1 MNFEEI
7 VKEME
12 NKMESKVESKMENK
26 MESKVENKMESTT
39 PKKRGRRPKI
49 AKDIFLQVWQEAA
62 SLSEVSVALGMTPS
76 AVSVRASILRK
87 HGEDLKKF
95 RRGRKKGYK
104 KGVSC

>member
-12 NKMESKVESKMENK
+12 NKMENKMESKVESKM
-26 MESKVENKMESTT
+26 ENKMESTT